1 MAIARS
7 QISSL
12 PEGFD
17 DHAVA
22 VLADLY
28 KDAMRDLKE
37 IGTRRLATDTRKL
50 SSKAIRAR
58 QAMVEAESV
67 LRRLDV
73 DATNWISTYIP
84 KSYRVG
90 ALKAT
95 KGLREI
101 GVAGAFSFEPVF
113 HEEAIN
119 VLMADM
125 QDVMYSATENLRRGF
140 QATLRRTQ
148 LEATMDKQ
156 ITKMIAKAQITGATR
171 KELSKGIAKELIE
184 KYGDKPLL
192 INGKYYNVQKYA
204 ELVARTKTRAA
215 VTQGSINRYIEA
227 EQDLVMITRHG
238 SKCDICRYYEG
249 RVFSISGTSD
259 RYPALSQVEGGGPP
273 FHPNCLHNVAPFV
286 ERLAT
291 RTERKRGAD
300 IDRRVLG
307 KTMKEV
313 RKLEA

>member
-1 MAIARS
+1 MSIARS

-17 DHAVA
+17 EKAIAQLVK
-22 VLADLY
+22 LY
-28 KDAMRDLKE
+28 EEAMRDLKE
-37 IGTRRLATDTRKL
+37 IGARRLATDARKP
-50 SSKAIRAR
+50 SSKAIKAR
-58 QAMVEAESV
+58 QAMVEAENV
-67 LRRLDV
+67 LQRLENG
-73 DATNWISTYIP
+73 TNAWVAEYIP

-95 KGLREI
+95 KGLRQI
-101 GVAGAFSFEPVF
+101 GVAGALSFEPVF

-192 INGKYYNVQKYA
+192 INGKQYNVQKYA
-204 ELVARTKTRAA
+204 ELVARTARIARELSLEIATPD
-215 VTQGSINRYIEA
+215 EA
-227 EQDLVMITRHG
+227 REVLQI
-238 SKCDICRYYEG
+238 
-249 RVFSISGTSD
+249 
-259 RYPALSQVEGGGPP
+259 
-273 FHPNCLHNVAPFV
+273 
-286 ERLAT
+286 
-291 RTERKRGAD
+291 
-300 IDRRVLG
+300 RR
-307 KTMKEV
+307 
-313 RKLEA
+313 